1 MTFKEFIIS
10 RVQIFFCLVPLI
22 LMASV
27 LLGSVY
33 APEQVFHYADLLAPI
48 ITAGFCVLPTCVTYF
63 RKEPDVKQYLL
74 RLAIQLALIV
84 TEVMLLISPPA
95 DVSPIR
101 FYGALG
107 ISVCVIYALVML
119 MFWLQKVRQSRKL
132 TQRLREWQH
141 GMTQDMI

>member
-1 MTFKEFIIS
+1 MTCKEFIIS

-48 ITAGFCVLPTCVTYF
+48 ITAGLCVLPTCVTYF
-63 RKEPDVKQYLL
+63 RKEPGLMQYLL
-74 RLAIQLALIV
+74 RLAIQLVLIV

-101 FYGALG
+101 FYWALG
-107 ISVCVIYALVML
+107 IAVCVIYALVML

-132 TQRLREWQH
+132 TQLLIDFQNGQTE
-141 GMTQDMI
+141 

>member
-84 TEVMLLISPPA
+84 TEVMAGNFGMCHLRAGHADVLAAKSPPVPQA
-95 DVSPIR
+95 DT
-101 FYGALG
+101 A
-107 ISVCVIYALVML
+107 A
-119 MFWLQKVRQSRKL
+119 
-132 TQRLREWQH
+132 QRMAARNDTGH
-141 GMTQDMI
+141 DINNKAVFRS

>member
-1 MTFKEFIIS
+1 MTFKDFIIS

-48 ITAGFCVLPTCVTYF
+48 ITAGLCVLPTCVTYF
-63 RKEPDVKQYLL
+63 KKEPSLKQYLL
-74 RLAIQLALIV
+74 RLTLQLVLILL
-84 TEVMLLISPPA
+84 EVMLLISPPA
-95 DVSPIR
+95 DVSPIE
-101 FYGALG
+101 FYWALG
-107 ISVCVIYALVML
+107 ITVCVIYALVML

-132 TQRLREWQH
+132 TQQLIEFQK
-141 GMTQDMI
+141 GQTE

>member
-22 LMASV
+22 LVASV
-27 LLGSVY
+27 ILGSIY
-33 APEQVFHYADLLAPI
+33 APAKVFHYADLLAPI

-63 RKEPDVKQYLL
+63 KKEPGLKQYLL
-74 RLAIQLALIV
+74 RLAIQLVLIV

-107 ISVCVIYALVML
+107 VTVCIIYALVML

-132 TQRLREWQH
+132 TQQLIEFQK
-141 GMTQDMI
+141 GQTE

>member
-63 RKEPDVKQYLL
+63 RKEPDLMQYLL
-74 RLAIQLALIV
+74 RLTLQLILIQA
-84 TEVMLLISPPA
+84 EVMLLISPPA
-95 DVSPIR
+95 DGSVSPVR
-101 FYGALG
+101 FYITLG
-107 ISVCVIYALVML
+107 IAVCVIYALVML

-132 TQRLREWQH
+132 TQQLIEWQN
-141 GMTQDMI
+141 GQTE

>member
-27 LLGSVY
+27 ILGSVY

-48 ITAGFCVLPTCVTYF
+48 VTAGLCVLPTCVTYF
-63 RKEPDVKQYLL
+63 RKEPDGKQYLL
-74 RLAIQLALIV
+74 RLTLQLILIV
-84 TEVMLLISPPA
+84 TEIMLVISSPA

-101 FYGALG
+101 FYATLG
-107 ISVCVIYALVML
+107 ITVCVIYALVML

-132 TQRLREWQH
+132 TQQLIEFQK
-141 GMTQDMI
+141 GQAE